1 MHILL
6 LLLGFYRRISKD
18 LLANY
23 SVTYSAIDT
32 KGINYSYIKILH
44 LAFLHCAGPETDHVT
59 HTLNSSTQEHTD
71 HFISGTKVKT
81 STHQKYSWNIEL
93 GI

>member
-44 LAFLHCAGPETDHVT
+44 LAFLHCTGPETDHVT
-59 HTLNSSTQEHTD
+59 HHIKQQHTRTYGSFYIRD
-71 HFISGTKVKT
+71 QSQNFNTPDILLE
-81 STHQKYSWNIEL
+81 Y
-93 GI
+93 